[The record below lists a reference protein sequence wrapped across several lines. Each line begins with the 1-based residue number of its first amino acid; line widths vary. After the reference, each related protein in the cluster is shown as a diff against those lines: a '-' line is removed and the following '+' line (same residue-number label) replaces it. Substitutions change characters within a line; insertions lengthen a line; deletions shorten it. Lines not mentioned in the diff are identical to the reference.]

1 MTTTAPARPRLAL
14 RPGVVRP
21 LLAVD
26 AAGCLALGATGLLA
40 AGALDAVL
48 GVPAA
53 LLVVTGL
60 ALLGYAVEAALVARR
75 PSRGGLLGLAAVNAV
90 FAAGALA
97 LLVAGSLTG
106 WGTVVA
112 VALTGVSVAVADV
125 LVLGARDGSVDGPAA

>member
-1 MTTTAPARPRLAL
+1 MTTTAPTRPRLAL
-14 RPGVVRP
+14 RPDVVRP

-26 AAGCLALGATGLLA
+26 AAGCLALGATGLSA

-48 GVPAA
+48 GVPTA

-60 ALLGYAVEAALVARR
+60 ALLAYAVEAALVARR

-112 VALTGVSVAVADV
+112 VALTVVSVAVADV
-125 LVLGARDGSVDGPAA
+125 LVLGARDGSVV

>member
-1 MTTTAPARPRLAL
+1 MTTTVPTRPRLAL

-21 LLAVD
+21 LLVVD
-26 AAGCLALGATGLLA
+26 AAGCLVLGATGLLG
-40 AGALDAVL
+40 AGTLDTVL

-60 ALLGYAVEAALVARR
+60 ALLGYAVEAGLVARR
-75 PSRGGLLGLAAVNAV
+75 PTRGGLLGLAAVNAA

-97 LLVAGSLTG
+97 LLVAGSPTG

-112 VALTGVSVAVADV
+112 VALTAVSVAVADV
-125 LVLGARDGSVDGPAA
+125 LALGARDGSVA